1 MPNPHTRKLFEDAL
15 AEVQLNDKN
24 LTEAYAVADRSNF
37 SQKELVEFFEILG
50 GLAAGAA
57 IAAPAIATG
66 VGMYRKAKKEEQARQ
81 DVLNKEKEDRATEE
95 RRAAEKIEQ
104 NRLGREHTT
113 SERQAGQDFTKG
125 ESAEERRFREN
136 MAASDRGFKSAESD
150 KERGFKAGESQKDRD
165 FTSGQSK
172 EERNFRRGE
181 RLGTQRHQTGMSR
194 EQILARTALELAKR
208 GAKIR
213 RKKKGKKGTP

>member
-66 VGMYRKAKKEEQARQ
+66 VGMYRQAKKEKQQRQ
-81 DVLNKEKEDRATEE
+81 DVLNKQAEDRAAEE
-95 RRAAEKIEQ
+95 RRAAENIEQ

-113 SERQAGQDFTKG
+113 SERQAGQDFTQG

-136 MAASDRGFKSAESD
+136 MAASDRGF
-150 KERGFKAGESQKDRD
+150 RAGESQRDRD
-165 FTSGQSK
+165 FTSGQNA

>member
-57 IAAPAIATG
+57 IAAPVIATG
-66 VGMYRKAKKEEQARQ
+66 VGIYRKAMQEKQQRQ
-81 DVLNKEKEDRATEE
+81 DALNTEAANRATEE

-125 ESAEERRFREN
+125 ESAEERRFRKN

-165 FTSGQSK
+165 FTSGQSA
-172 EERNFRRGE
+172 EERKFRRGE
-181 RLGTQRHQTGMSR
+181 RIGTQRHRTGMSR
-194 EQILARTALELAKR
+194 EEILARAALELAKR
-208 GAKIR
+208 GAKVR
-213 RKKKGKKGTP
+213 RKKKRKKGTP

>member
-15 AEVQLNDKN
+15 AKVQLNDKN
-24 LTEAYAVADRSNF
+24 LTEAYVVADCSNF

-81 DVLNKEKEDRATEE
+81 DELTKIKQDREE
-95 RRAAEKIEQ
+95 RAAAAEASRTHE
-104 NRLGREHTT
+104 T
-113 SERQAGQDFTKG
+113 SERIGREDFTKG
-125 ESAEERRFREN
+125 ESAEERRFKEN
-136 MAASDRGFKSAESD
+136 MAASDRGFRAGESQ
-150 KERGFKAGESQKDRD
+150 KERGFKAGESQKERD
-165 FTSGQSK
+165 FTTTRDT
-172 EERNFRRGE
+172 EERKFRRGE
-181 RLGTQRHQTGMSR
+181 RLGTQTHQTGMSR
-194 EQILARTALELAKR
+194 EQQLARMALELAR
-208 GAKIR
+208 QGAKIR

>member
-81 DVLNKEKEDRATEE
+81 DVLNKEKEDRAAAE
-95 RRAAEKIEQ
+95 RRAAEKIELD
-104 NRLGREHTT
+104 RLGREHTT

-125 ESAEERRFREN
+125 ESAEERKFKEN
-136 MAASDRGFKSAESD
+136 MAASD
-150 KERGFKAGESQKDRD
+150 RGFKAGESQKDRD
-165 FTSGQSK
+165 FTSGQSA

>member
-24 LTEAYAVADRSNF
+24 LTEASAVADRSNF

-57 IAAPAIATG
+57 IAGPVIATG
-66 VGMYRKAKKEEQARQ
+66 VGIYRKAKKEEQARQ
-81 DVLNKEKEDRATEE
+81 DVLNKEKEDRAAAE
-95 RRAAEKIEQ
+95 RRAAEKIELD
-104 NRLGREHTT
+104 RLGREHTT
-113 SERQAGQDFTKG
+113 SERKAGQDFTKG
-125 ESAEERRFREN
+125 ESAEERRFKEN
-136 MAASDRGFKSAESD
+136 MEASDRGFRE
-150 KERGFKAGESQKDRD
+150 GESQKDRD
-165 FTSGQSK
+165 FTSGQNK

>member
-66 VGMYRKAKKEEQARQ
+66 VGMYRQAKKEKQQRQ
-81 DVLNKEKEDRATEE
+81 DVLNKQAENRAAEE
-95 RRAAEKIEQ
+95 RRAAENIEQ

-113 SERQAGQDFTKG
+113 SERQAGQDFTQG

-136 MAASDRGFKSAESD
+136 MAASDRGF
-150 KERGFKAGESQKDRD
+150 RAGESQRDRD
-165 FTSGQSK
+165 FTSGQNA